1 MTTSK
6 KLINREIS
14 WLHFNGRVLQEAAD
28 PNVPLL
34 ERIKFLGIF
43 SNNLDEFFRVRVATL
58 NRMLKFRK
66 KDYKFINFNPAQI
79 LKKVFEIEQEQQKEF
94 TEIFSR
100 IVSELASQNIFIID
114 EKELTPEQG
123 EFVLNYFK
131 NQVRTNLFP
140 LMLENVQDASW
151 LKDKS
156 IYLAIELLK
165 KKEPAKR
172 TFALI
177 KVPTSVLSRFV
188 VLPKTGDKTHII
200 MLDDVIRHGLPGIF
214 SIFGYDQFKAYT
226 IKFTRDAEM
235 DFEND
240 VSKSFLEVMTESL
253 KQRKMGTPVRFIYD
267 KAMPNDLLELLM
279 KKLGITEYDTVSKR
293 GRYHNFKDFM
303 AFPDLKR
310 PDLENP
316 PAPPL
321 PHAALSLQTS
331 IFDVLKQR
339 DVMLHYPYQS
349 YHFVIDLLREASIDP
364 KVRAIKITL
373 YRVARFSNVINAL
386 INAARNGK
394 QVTVFLE
401 LQARFD
407 EAANIYWSERLIE
420 EGVKIIHTIPGTK
433 VHSKLLLIR
442 RKENGINVY
451 YASIGTG
458 NFNELTARVY
468 ADDSLLT
475 SRKEIVEDVNKVFHM
490 FDAKYQPPRF
500 KSLVVAPFDMRNF
513 FIRLLNREIRNAQ
526 QGKQA
531 WAIIKLNSLSD
542 EKIVKKLYKASQAG
556 VKLRLIIR
564 GICVLVPGIP
574 GLSDNIEAISI
585 VDKFLE
591 HSRVFIFCNGGDE
604 KYYISSADW
613 MIRNFDNRIE
623 VACPILDPG
632 IQKELRDM
640 LEIQW
645 RDNQKARLVNA
656 NPINSY
662 RKTGS
667 EEKIRAQVAI
677 YEYFRKKS
685 ESPLKKPDTEN

>member
-28 PNVPLL
+28 PNAPLL
-34 ERIKFLGIF
+34 ERVKFLGIF

-66 KDYKFINFNPAQI
+66 KDYRFINFNPALI
-79 LKKVFEIEQEQQKEF
+79 LKKIFEIEQEQQKEF
-94 TEIFSR
+94 TEIFR
-100 IVSELASQNIFIID
+100 VLVRELAAENIHIVD
-114 EKELTPEQG
+114 EKSLTREQG

-156 IYLAIELLK
+156 IYLAIDLRK
-165 KKEPAKR
+165 RKVPDSR

-177 KVPTSVLSRFV
+177 KVPTSVLPRFV
-188 VLPKTGDKTHII
+188 VLPKSDEKTYII
-200 MLDDVIRHGLPGIF
+200 LLDDVIRYGLPGIF
-214 SIFGYDQFKAYT
+214 SIFGYDQFNAYT

-267 KAMPNDLLELLM
+267 RSMPQDLLLLLM
-279 KKLGITEYDTVSKR
+279 KKLGITEYDTISKR

-303 AFPDLKR
+303 SFPDVKR

-321 PHAALSLQTS
+321 PHPAFSLKTS
-331 IFDVLKQR
+331 IFDVLKQK
-339 DVMLHYPYQS
+339 DIMLHYPYQS
-349 YHFVIDLLREASIDP
+349 YHYVIDLLREASIDP

-373 YRVARFSNVINAL
+373 YRVARHSNVINAL

-442 RKENGINVY
+442 RKEENDNVY

-458 NFNELTARVY
+458 NFNEQTARVY

-513 FIRLLNREIRNAQ
+513 FIRQINREIRNVRL
-526 QGKQA
+526 GKDA
-531 WAIIKLNSLSD
+531 WVLVKLNSLAD

-556 VKLRLIIR
+556 VKIRLIVR
-564 GICVLVPGIP
+564 GICVLVPGIK
-574 GLSDNIEAISI
+574 GLSENIQAISI

-591 HSRVFIFCNGGDE
+591 HSRVFVFCNGGQE
-604 KYYISSADW
+604 QYYISSADW

-662 RKTGS
+662 RKAVSQEGV
-667 EEKIRAQVAI
+667 RAQVEI
-677 YEYFRKKS
+677 YEYFKKK
-685 ESPLKKPDTEN
+685 LQ

>member
-1 MTTSK
+1 M
-6 KLINREIS
+6 R
-14 WLHFNGRVLQEAAD
+14 FNGRVLQEAAD

-58 NRMLKFRK
+58 NRMLKLRK

-79 LKKVFEIEQEQQKEF
+79 LKKVFEIEQEQQNDF
-94 TEIFSR
+94 TDIFQKILR
-100 IVSELASQNIFIID
+100 ELAEENIFIID
-114 EKELTPEQG
+114 EKQLSPGQG
-123 EFVLNYFK
+123 EFVLSYFK

-151 LKDKS
+151 LRDKS
-156 IYLAIELLK
+156 IYLAIDLRK
-165 KKEPAKR
+165 SMQPDDR

-177 KVPTSVLSRFV
+177 KVPTSSLPRFV
-188 VLPKTGDKTHII
+188 LLPKQDNKTYII
-200 MLDDVIRHGLPGIF
+200 LLDDVIRYGLPGIF
-214 SIFGYDQFKAYT
+214 SVLGYEQFDAYT
-226 IKFTRDAEM
+226 IKFTRDAEI
-235 DFEND
+235 DFDND

-267 KAMPNDLLELLM
+267 KTMPADLLELLM
-279 KKLGITEYDTVSKR
+279 KKLGVTEYDTVSKR
-293 GRYHNFKDFM
+293 GRYHNFKDFIS
-303 AFPDLKR
+303 FPDVNRPDLKY
-310 PDLENP
+310 P

-321 PHAALSLQTS
+321 PHPALSLQTS
-331 IFDVLKQR
+331 IFDVLRQR
-339 DVMLHYPYQS
+339 DIMLHYPYQS
-349 YHFVIDLLREASIDP
+349 YHYVIDLLREASIDP
-364 KVRAIKITL
+364 SVRAIKITL
-373 YRVARFSNVINAL
+373 YRVARYSNVINAL
-386 INAARNGK
+386 VNAARNGK

-407 EAANIYWSERLIE
+407 EAANIYWSEKLNE

-442 RKENGINVY
+442 RKEEGENVY

-458 NFNELTARVY
+458 NFNEQTARVY

-475 SRKEIVEDVNKVFHM
+475 SRKEIVADVNKVFHM
-490 FDAKYQPPRF
+490 FSAKYQQPRF

-513 FIRLLNREIRNAQ
+513 FIRMLNQEIRNAEE
-526 QGKQA
+526 GKEA

-542 EKIVKKLYKASQAG
+542 KKIVKKLYKASQAG
-556 VKLRLIIR
+556 VKIRLIVR

-574 GLSDNIEAISI
+574 DLSNNIEAISI

-613 MIRNFDNRIE
+613 MIRNFDNRVE
-623 VACPILDPG
+623 VACPILDPE
-632 IQKELRDM
+632 IRKELREM

-645 RDNQKARLVNA
+645 LDNQKARLVND
-656 NPINSY
+656 PQINRY
-662 RKTGS
+662 RKNHLK
-667 EEKIRAQVAI
+667 EKVRSQVEI
-677 YEYFRKKS
+677 YACFKKNLS
-685 ESPLKKPDTEN
+685 

>member
-1 MTTSK
+1 MTNSK

-66 KDYKFINFNPAQI
+66 RDYKFINFNPAQI
-79 LKKVFEIEQEQQKEF
+79 LKQIFEIEQLQQKDF
-94 TEIFSR
+94 TDIFRR
-100 IVSELASQNIFIID
+100 IVRELADENIFIIN
-114 EKELTPEQG
+114 EKELSPEQG
-123 EFVLNYFK
+123 EFVMNYFK
-131 NQVRTNLFP
+131 NHVRTNLFP
-140 LMLENVQDASW
+140 LMLENVDDAGW

-156 IYLAIELLK
+156 IYLAIELK
-165 KKEPAKR
+165 KSKVPDSR
-172 TFALI
+172 TFSLI
-177 KVPTSVLSRFV
+177 KVPTSTISRFLL
-188 VLPKTGDKTHII
+188 LPEQDGKKFII
-200 MLDDVIRHGLPGIF
+200 LLDDVIRYGLPGIF
-214 SIFGYDQFKAYT
+214 SIFGYDKYEAYT

-253 KQRKMGTPVRFIYD
+253 KQRKMGSPVRFIYD
-267 KAMPNDLLELLM
+267 KSMPTDLLELLM
-279 KKLGITEYDTVSKR
+279 KKLDITEYDTVSKR

-303 AFPDLKR
+303 SFPDVKR
-310 PDLENP
+310 PDLGYL

-321 PHAALSLQTS
+321 PHPAISLQTS
-331 IFDVLKQR
+331 IFDLLKQQ
-339 DVMLHYPYQS
+339 DIMLHYPYQS
-349 YHFVIDLLREASIDP
+349 YHYVIDLLREASIDP

-407 EAANIYWSERLIE
+407 EAANIYWSEKLIE

-442 RKENGINVY
+442 RKENADNVY

-458 NFNELTARVY
+458 NFNEATARVY

-475 SRKEIVEDVNKVFHM
+475 SRKEIVDDVNKVFHM
-490 FDAKYQPPRF
+490 FDAKYQPPKF
-500 KSLVVAPFDMRNF
+500 KNLVVAPFEMRNF
-513 FIRLLNREIRNAQ
+513 FINMLNREMRNAQ
-526 QGKQA
+526 AGKEA
-531 WAIIKLNSLSD
+531 WVLIKLNSLSD

-556 VKLRLIIR
+556 VKIRLIIR

-574 GLSDNIEAISI
+574 GLSENIEAISI

-591 HSRVFIFCNGGDE
+591 HSRVFVFCNGGDE

-623 VACPILDPG
+623 VACPILDPV
-632 IQKELRDM
+632 IQKELRDI

-645 RDNQKARLVNA
+645 RDNQKARLVNTH
-656 NPINSY
+656 PINKY
-662 RKTGS
+662 RKNGS
-667 EEKIRAQVAI
+667 KEKVRAQVEI
-677 YEYFRKKS
+677 YEYFKKKLS
-685 ESPLKKPDTEN
+685 DPS

>member
-14 WLHFNGRVLQEAAD
+14 WMHFNARVLQEAAD

-66 KDYKFINFNPAQI
+66 RDYKFINFNPEQI
-79 LKKVFEIEQEQQKEF
+79 LKQIFEIEQLQQKDF
-94 TEIFSR
+94 TDIFRR
-100 IVSELASQNIFIID
+100 IVRELADENIFIIN
-114 EKELTPEQG
+114 EKELSPEQG
-123 EFVLNYFK
+123 EFVLDYFK
-131 NQVRTNLFP
+131 NHVRTNLFP
-140 LMLENVQDASW
+140 LMLENVEDAGW

-156 IYLAIELLK
+156 IYLAIELK
-165 KKEPAKR
+165 KSKVPASR
-172 TFALI
+172 TFSLI
-177 KVPTSVLSRFV
+177 KVPTSTISRFLL
-188 VLPKTGDKTHII
+188 LPEEDGKKFII
-200 MLDDVIRHGLPGIF
+200 LLDDVIRYGLPGIF
-214 SIFGYDQFKAYT
+214 SIFGYDQYEAYT

-253 KQRKMGTPVRFIYD
+253 KQRKMGSPVRFIYD
-267 KAMPNDLLELLM
+267 KAMPTDLLELLM
-279 KKLGITEYDTVSKR
+279 KKLDITEYDTTSKR
-293 GRYHNFKDFM
+293 GRYHNFKDFIS
-303 AFPDLKR
+303 FPDVKR
-310 PDLENP
+310 PDLGYP

-321 PHAALSLQTS
+321 PHPALSIQSS
-331 IFDVLKQR
+331 IFDLLKQQ
-339 DVMLHYPYQS
+339 DIMLHYPYQS
-349 YHFVIDLLREASIDP
+349 YHYVIDLLREASIDP

-386 INAARNGK
+386 INAVRNGK
-394 QVTVFLE
+394 EVTVFLE

-407 EAANIYWSERLIE
+407 EAANIYWSEKLIE

-442 RKENGINVY
+442 RKENEGNVY

-458 NFNELTARVY
+458 NFNEATARVY

-490 FDAKYQPPRF
+490 FDAKYQPPKF
-500 KSLVVAPFDMRNF
+500 KNLVVAPFDMRNF
-513 FIRLLNREIRNAQ
+513 FINMLNREMRNAQ
-526 QGKQA
+526 AGKEA
-531 WAIIKLNSLSD
+531 WALIKLNSLSD

-556 VKLRLIIR
+556 VKIRLIIR
-564 GICVLVPGIP
+564 GICVLVPGVP
-574 GLSDNIEAISI
+574 GLSEKIEAISI

-591 HSRVFIFCNGGDE
+591 HSRVFVFCNGGDE
-604 KYYISSADW
+604 KYFISSADW

-623 VACPILDPG
+623 VACPILDPV
-632 IQKELRDM
+632 IQQELRDI

-645 RDNQKARLVNA
+645 CDNQKSRLVNTH
-656 NPINSY
+656 PINKY
-662 RKTGS
+662 RKNIS
-667 EEKIRAQVAI
+667 KEKVRAQVEI
-677 YEYFRKKS
+677 YEYFKRK
-685 ESPLKKPDTEN
+685 LTDI

>member
-6 KLINREIS
+6 KLVNREIS
-14 WLHFNGRVLQEAAD
+14 WLYFNGRVLQEAAD
-28 PNVPLL
+28 PSVPLL

-79 LKKVFEIEQEQQKEF
+79 LKKIFEIEQEQQKEF
-94 TEIFSR
+94 TEIFR
-100 IVSELASQNIFIID
+100 KIVRELAAENIHIVD
-114 EKELTPEQG
+114 EKSLTPEQG
-123 EFVLNYFK
+123 EFVLNYFR
-131 NQVRTNLFP
+131 NQVRTRLFP
-140 LMLENVQDASW
+140 LMLENVQDAGW

-156 IYLAIELLK
+156 IYLAIELRK
-165 KKEPAKR
+165 KKVPDSR

-177 KVPTSVLSRFV
+177 KVPTSVLPRFV
-188 VLPKTGDKTHII
+188 VLPESDEKTYII
-200 MLDDVIRHGLPGIF
+200 LLDDVIRYGLPGIF
-214 SIFGYDQFKAYT
+214 SIFGYDQFNAYT

-253 KQRKMGTPVRFIYD
+253 KQRKMGSPVRFIYD
-267 KAMPNDLLELLM
+267 KSMPDDLLKLLM
-279 KKLGITEYDTVSKR
+279 HKLDITEYDTVSKR

-303 AFPDLKR
+303 SFPDVNR
-310 PDLENP
+310 PDLLYP
-316 PAPPL
+316 PSPPL
-321 PHAALSLQTS
+321 HHPALSLQTS
-331 IFDVLKQR
+331 IFDVLSER
-339 DVMLHYPYQS
+339 DIMLHYPYQS
-349 YHFVIDLLREASIDP
+349 YHYVIDLLREASIDP

-407 EAANIYWSERLIE
+407 EAANIYWSEKLNE

-442 RKENGINVY
+442 RKESGTNAY

-458 NFNELTARVY
+458 NFNEATARVY

-490 FDAKYQPPRF
+490 FDAKYQPPKF
-500 KSLVVAPFDMRNF
+500 KHLVVAPFAMRNF
-513 FIRLLNREIRNAQ
+513 FINMLNREMRNAQ
-526 QGKQA
+526 AGKEA
-531 WAIIKLNSLSD
+531 WALIKLNSLSD

-556 VKLRLIIR
+556 VKIRLIIR
-564 GICVLVPGIP
+564 GICVLIPGIP
-574 GLSDNIEAISI
+574 GVSDNIEAISI

-632 IQKELRDM
+632 IQQELRDM

-656 NPINSY
+656 DPINSY

-667 EEKIRAQVAI
+667 KEKVRAQVEI
-677 YEYFRKKS
+677 YEYFNCMK
-685 ESPLKKPDTEN
+685 

>member
-1 MTTSK
+1 M
-6 KLINREIS
+6 
-14 WLHFNGRVLQEAAD
+14 HFNGRVLQEAAD

-58 NRMLKFRK
+58 NRMLKLKK
-66 KDYKFINFNPAQI
+66 KDYQFINFNPANI

-94 TEIFSR
+94 TEIFR
-100 IVSELASQNIFIID
+100 KIVRELADQNIFMIN

-123 EFVLNYFK
+123 EFVLDYFK
-131 NQVRTNLFP
+131 TQVRTNLFP
-140 LMLENVQDASW
+140 LMLENIQDASL

-156 IYLAIELLK
+156 IYLAVDLRK
-165 KKEPAKR
+165 TRVPGSR

-188 VLPKTGDKTHII
+188 LLPKHDEKTYII
-200 MLDDVIRHGLPGIF
+200 LLDDVIRYGLPGIF
-214 SIFGYDQFKAYT
+214 SIFGYDHFEAYT

-267 KAMPNDLLELLM
+267 RAMPADLLKMLM
-279 KKLGITEYDTVSKR
+279 DKLGITETDSVSKR

-303 AFPDLKR
+303 AFPDVNR
-310 PDLENP
+310 PDLLYAA
-316 PAPPL
+316 APPL
-321 PHAALSLQTS
+321 PHPWLSQQKS
-331 IFDVLKQR
+331 IFDVLKER
-339 DVMLHYPYQS
+339 DIMLHYPYQS
-349 YHFVIDLLREASIDP
+349 YHYVIDLLREASIDP

-394 QVTVFLE
+394 QVTVFME

-407 EAANIYWSERLIE
+407 EAANIYWSEKLIE
-420 EGVKIIHTIPGTK
+420 EGVKLIHTIPGTK

-442 RKENGINVY
+442 RKENNDNVY

-458 NFNELTARVY
+458 NFNEQTARIY
-468 ADDSLLT
+468 ADDNLLT
-475 SRKEIVEDVNKVFHM
+475 SHKEIVADVNKVFHM

-500 KSLVVAPFDMRNF
+500 KKIVVAPFDMRNF
-513 FIRLLNREIRNAQ
+513 FIRLLNREIKNAR
-526 QGKQA
+526 QGKEA
-531 WAIIKLNSLSD
+531 WAFIKLNSLAD

-556 VKLRLIIR
+556 VKIRLIVR
-564 GICVLVPGIP
+564 GICVLIPGIR
-574 GLSDNIEAISI
+574 GVSDNIEAISI

-591 HSRVFIFCNGGDE
+591 HSRVFIFCNAGRE
-604 KYYISSADW
+604 EYYTSSADW

-623 VACPILDPG
+623 VACPILDPE

-645 RDNQKARLVNA
+645 HDNQKARLVNTE
-656 NPINSY
+656 PINSY

-667 EEKIRAQVAI
+667 EEKVRAQVEI
-677 YEYFRKKS
+677 YEYFRRK
-685 ESPLKKPDTEN
+685 LN

>member
-1 MTTSK
+1 MTNSK
-6 KLINREIS
+6 KLVNREIS

-28 PNVPLL
+28 PSVPLL

-58 NRMLKFRK
+58 NRMLKFK
-66 KDYKFINFNPAQI
+66 KRDYKFINFNPSQI
-79 LKKVFEIEQEQQKEF
+79 LKQIFEIEQEQQKEF
-94 TEIFSR
+94 TEIFRR
-100 IVSELASQNIFIID
+100 IVRELATENIFIID

-140 LMLENVQDASW
+140 LMLENVQDANW

-156 IYLAIELLK
+156 IYLAIDLRK
-165 KKEPAKR
+165 SNEPESR
-172 TFALI
+172 TFSLI
-177 KVPTSVLSRFV
+177 KVPTSTISRFLL
-188 VLPKTGDKTHII
+188 LPEHNGKKTII
-200 MLDDVIRHGLPGIF
+200 LLDDVIRYGLPGIF
-214 SIFGYDQFKAYT
+214 SILGYDKFNAYT

-253 KQRKMGTPVRFIYD
+253 KQRKMGSPVRFIYD
-267 KAMPNDLLELLM
+267 KSMPDDLLKLLM
-279 KKLGITEYDTVSKR
+279 HKLDITEYDTVSKR
-293 GRYHNFKDFM
+293 GRYHNFKDFIS
-303 AFPDLKR
+303 FPDVSR
-310 PDLENP
+310 PDLLHP
-316 PAPPL
+316 PTPPL
-321 PHAALSLQTS
+321 PHPALSLQTS
-331 IFDVLKQR
+331 IFEVLRER
-339 DVMLHYPYQS
+339 DIMLHYPYQS
-349 YHFVIDLLREASIDP
+349 YHYLIDLLREASIDP

-407 EAANIYWSERLIE
+407 EAANIYWSEKLNE

-442 RKENGINVY
+442 RKEGATNVY

-458 NFNELTARVY
+458 NFNEATARVY

-475 SRKEIVEDVNKVFHM
+475 SRKEIVDDVNKVFHM
-490 FDAKYQPPRF
+490 FDSKYQPPKF
-500 KSLVVAPFDMRNF
+500 KNLVVAPFDMRNF
-513 FIRLLNREIRNAQ
+513 FINMLNREMRNAQ
-526 QGKQA
+526 ASKEA
-531 WAIIKLNSLSD
+531 WALIKLNSLSD
-542 EKIVKKLYKASQAG
+542 EKIVKKLCKASQAG
-556 VKLRLIIR
+556 VKIRLIIR

-574 GLSDNIEAISI
+574 GLSENIEAISI

-591 HSRVFIFCNGGDE
+591 HSRVFVFCNGGDE

-632 IQKELRDM
+632 IQKELRDI

-656 NPINSY
+656 DPINKY
-662 RKTGS
+662 RKPGS
-667 EEKIRAQVAI
+667 KEKVRAQMEI
-677 YEYFRKKS
+677 YGYFKKK
-685 ESPLKKPDTEN
+685 LD